1 MQSAPTDLRSTF
13 DLFRYY
19 RPDVGIRRLLDDYGV
34 ADMTPRQIYH
44 AVHGR
49 PPDTLEVALPAKNFD
64 ATTTFIAALSS
75 VEFQANLA
83 SNLLRAFPEK
93 RRIFFVHI
101 PKTAGVDLATRF
113 ICRYPSINTNLL
125 DRTLTPSRDQLLL
138 AVKHITLEMACCD
151 CVFISGHTHLSTYQS
166 WASNGIRSQ
175 DKVFT
180 VVREPLDRIIS
191 QVNYVLTRIF
201 STQTPAQPDTL
212 GWRKLFGV
220 DDLSVKDS
228 RAQLLKL
235 ARRILR
241 DKGVVVPNIA
251 CAYIGDGGYEA
262 ALAKTVAHDLEV
274 IELKMLDA
282 WTEER
287 LGVTRST
294 RLNTSE
300 KFVSIKEFSSD
311 DLEYANSIV
320 KEDMRYYQAV
330 MAACERYGGK
340 SVTGAQIAR

>member
-1 MQSAPTDLRSTF
+1 MF
-13 DLFRYY
+13 ELFRYY
-19 RPDVGIRRLLDDYGV
+19 RPDVGIRRLLEDHGV

-49 PPDTLEVALPAKNFD
+49 PPDTLDVALPPKSFD

-75 VEFQANLA
+75 LEFQTNLA

-93 RRIFFVHI
+93 HRLFFVHI

-125 DRTLTPSRDQLLL
+125 DRNLTPSRDQLLL
-138 AVKHITLEMACCD
+138 AIKHIVLETNCSD
-151 CVFISGHTHLSTYQS
+151 TVFISGHTHLSLYQS

-175 DKVFT
+175 DTVFT
-180 VVREPLDRIIS
+180 VIREPLDRIIS

-201 STQTPAQPDTL
+201 SNQTPAQPDTV

-220 DDLSVKDS
+220 DDLEIKDS
-228 RAQLLKL
+228 PEALLNL

-251 CAYIGDGGYEA
+251 CAYIGDGGYDA
-262 ALAKTVAHDLEV
+262 ALTKTVAHDLEV
-274 IELKMLDA
+274 IELKRLDA
-282 WTEER
+282 WTEAR

-294 RLNTSE
+294 RMNTSE
-300 KFVSIKEFSSD
+300 KFVSLKQFPTD
-311 DLEYANSIV
+311 DLEYAKSIV
-320 KEDMRYYQAV
+320 TEDERYYQAV
-330 MAACERYGGK
+330 IAACQRYGTN
-340 SVTGAQIAR
+340 SVKGAQVAQ